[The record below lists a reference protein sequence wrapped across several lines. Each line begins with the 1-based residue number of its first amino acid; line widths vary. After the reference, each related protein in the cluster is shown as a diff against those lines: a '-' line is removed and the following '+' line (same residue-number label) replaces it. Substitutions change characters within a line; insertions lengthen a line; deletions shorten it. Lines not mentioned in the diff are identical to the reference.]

1 MRRLVSRFL
10 LVALAVAA
18 GVAVWRFA
26 AGGRGGAVV
35 ALDGL
40 RAESLAHQAF
50 RLDGPARLALDAAGS
65 FEERPDTALA
75 AFGWIVRRADG
86 ALVWR
91 QRPGAHPPRGLVSAV
106 RDTVRLDAGIYDA
119 YFASYGDPVVRA
131 AAAPAA
137 PPSGLRDRIREALSR
152 GGRAWQGESGRWHL
166 RAVGVTAADRDLAT
180 ALDGAPAPAD
190 NAETVWAAQA
200 LGSGRRESALVRVS
214 APVTV
219 RVEAVLE
226 AAGGAVADS
235 AAIVR
240 VGAPADTVWA
250 FAAAGTVPAGGSVK
264 NRRADARVR
273 LAPGLYR
280 VTVRTDGA
288 HAAGDWTATP
298 PWAPWTWGLRI
309 SRTGAP
315 ASAVGLV
322 DTAAAAAEVRAGT
335 SRLPVLAEARCV
347 GTSRTVDVGFVLTA
361 TVDALVVA
369 QGEIASGDAYD
380 YATLV
385 RGGATGPGET
395 LWTMTGDASE
405 AAGGDRRNRRAAH
418 LLTLAPGAYT
428 LRYQT
433 DDSHDCEDG
442 YASGRDPDDA
452 GFWGA
457 AVVALDPSLDPATVQ
472 RLAPISTGV
481 DTGDEDE
488 QVYGDEGPN
497 SQPGID
503 VPAGGEEILA
513 FERVGNDARLERAFT
528 LDAAARIRIVAAGE
542 LLPSAALDTGWIEN
556 ADGERVWELTR
567 ANSVPAGGQAK
578 NRRFDGILTLAP
590 GRYTAHYVTDD
601 RHAYG
606 AFDGPAPDDAAEWGL
621 RIERLAE

>member
-1 MRRLVSRFL
+1 VRRLVSRFL

-26 AGGRGGAVV
+26 GGSRGGAVV

-50 RLDGPARLALDAAGS
+50 RLDAPARLALDAAGS

-91 QRPGAHPPRGLVSAV
+91 QRPGVHPPRGLVSAV
-106 RDTVRLDAGIYDA
+106 RDTVRLDAGVYDA

-137 PPSGLRDRIREALSR
+137 PPSGLRERIREALSR
-152 GGRAWQGESGRWHL
+152 GGRAWQGESGRWHF
-166 RAVGVTAADRDLAT
+166 RATGATAADRDLAV
-180 ALDGAPAPAD
+180 ALDDEPAPVD
-190 NAETVWAAQA
+190 DAETVWAEQA
-200 LGSGRRESALVRVS
+200 LGSGRRESALIRVS

-226 AAGGAVADS
+226 AAGDVVADS

-250 FAAAGTVPAGGSVK
+250 FAARGTVPAGGSVK
-264 NRRADARVR
+264 NRRVDARVR
-273 LAPGLYR
+273 LTPGLYR
-280 VTVRTDGA
+280 ATVHTDGV

-298 PWAPWTWGLRI
+298 PWAPWTWGVRI

-322 DTAAAAAEVRAGT
+322 DTEAIAAEVRAGT

-347 GTSRTVDVGFVLTA
+347 GTSRTVDVGFVLSA

-369 QGEIASGDAYD
+369 QGEITSDGAYD

-385 RGGATGPGET
+385 RGAAGAGET
-395 LWTMTGDASE
+395 VWTMTRDESE
-405 AAGGDRRNRRAAH
+405 SAGGDSRNRRVAH
-418 LLTLAPGAYT
+418 LLALAPGAYT

-433 DDSHDCEDG
+433 DGSHDCEDG
-442 YASGRDPDDA
+442 YSSGSDPDDE

-457 AVVALDPSLDPATVQ
+457 TVVALDPALDPATIQ

-481 DTGDEDE
+481 STGDEDE
-488 QVYGDEGPN
+488 PVYGDEGPN
-497 SQPGID
+497 SQLG
-503 VPAGGEEILA
+503 VTVARGGEEILA

-528 LDAAARIRIVAAGE
+528 LDAATRIRIVAAGE

-556 ADGERVWELTR
+556 AQGERVWELTR
-567 ANSVPAGGQAK
+567 ANSVPAGGQPK
-578 NRRFDGILTLAP
+578 NRRFDGVLTLAP

-606 AFDGPAPDDAAEWGL
+606 AFDGPAPDDAEWGL
-621 RIERLAE
+621 RIERLADE